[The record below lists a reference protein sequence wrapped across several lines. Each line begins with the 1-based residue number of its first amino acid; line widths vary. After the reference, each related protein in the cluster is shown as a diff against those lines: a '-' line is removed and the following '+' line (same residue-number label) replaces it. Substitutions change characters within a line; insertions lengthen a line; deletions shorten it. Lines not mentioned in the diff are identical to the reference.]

1 MLEFEHIVQVNDL
14 NNDTI
19 AVLSRAQLWRG
30 LVLRAQQPDKFNQS
44 LSCSYKSLSEN
55 EFLRTISAGESSFY
69 ERVVLTPQ
77 VKIHTG
83 TTGDSQQ
90 KSSES
95 TAEIEE
101 PEPNSLFIRFIYKR
115 ELGDSN
121 SEIDIGEHLKSV
133 YVQIDRDAIAMI
145 RVMAENNL
153 FDQAI
158 N

>member
-1 MLEFEHIVQVNDL
+1 LLEFEHIIQVNDL
-14 NNDTI
+14 SNDAI

-121 SEIDIGEHLKSV
+121 SEIDIGEHLKSA

>member
-1 MLEFEHIVQVNDL
+1 MLEFEHIIQVNDL
-14 NNDTI
+14 SNDAI
-19 AVLSRAQLWRG
+19 AVRSRAQLWRG
-30 LVLRAQQPDKFNQS
+30 LILRAQQPDKFNQS
-44 LSCSYKSLSEN
+44 LSYSYKPLSEN
-55 EFLRTISAGESSFY
+55 EFLRTTSAGESSFY

-83 TTGDSQQ
+83 TGDSEQI
-90 KSSES
+90 SSES

-101 PEPNSLFIRFIYKR
+101 PEPNSLFIRFTYKR

-121 SEIDIGEHLKSV
+121 SEIDIGEHLKSA

-153 FDQAI
+153 FD
-158 N
+158 

>member
-1 MLEFEHIVQVNDL
+1 LLEFEHIIQVNDL
-14 NNDTI
+14 SNDAI
-19 AVLSRAQLWRG
+19 AVLSRAQLLRG

-44 LSCSYKSLSEN
+44 LSCSYKPLSEN
-55 EFLRTISAGESSFY
+55 EFLRTTSAGESSFY

-83 TTGDSQQ
+83 TGDSEQI
-90 KSSES
+90 SSES

-101 PEPNSLFIRFIYKR
+101 PEPNSLFIRFTYKR

-153 FDQAI
+153 FDQVI

>member
-121 SEIDIGEHLKSV
+121 SEIDIGEHLKSA

>member
-1 MLEFEHIVQVNDL
+1 MLEFEHIIQVNDL
-14 NNDTI
+14 SNDAI
-19 AVLSRAQLWRG
+19 AVRSRAQLWRG
-30 LVLRAQQPDKFNQS
+30 LILRAQQPDKFNQS
-44 LSCSYKSLSEN
+44 LSYSYKPLSEN
-55 EFLRTISAGESSFY
+55 EFLRTTSAGESSFY

-83 TTGDSQQ
+83 TGDSEQI
-90 KSSES
+90 SSES

-101 PEPNSLFIRFIYKR
+101 PEPNSLFIRFTYKR

-121 SEIDIGEHLKSV
+121 SEIDIGEHLKSA

-153 FDQAI
+153 FDQVI

>member
-101 PEPNSLFIRFIYKR
+101 PEPNSLFIRFTYKR

-133 YVQIDRDAIAMI
+133 YVQIDRDAIAII

-153 FDQAI
+153 FDQVI

>member
-1 MLEFEHIVQVNDL
+1 MLEFEHIIQVNDL
-14 NNDTI
+14 SNDAI
-19 AVLSRAQLWRG
+19 AVRSRAQLLRG

-44 LSCSYKSLSEN
+44 LSYSYKPLSEN
-55 EFLRTISAGESSFY
+55 EFLRTTSAGESSFY

-83 TTGDSQQ
+83 TGDSEQI
-90 KSSES
+90 SSES

-101 PEPNSLFIRFIYKR
+101 PEPNSLFIRFTYKR

-121 SEIDIGEHLKSV
+121 SEIDIGEHLKSA

>member
-1 MLEFEHIVQVNDL
+1 MLEFEHIIQVNDL
-14 NNDTI
+14 SNDAI
-19 AVLSRAQLWRG
+19 AVRSRAQLWRG
-30 LVLRAQQPDKFNQS
+30 LILRAQQPDKFNQS
-44 LSCSYKSLSEN
+44 LSCSYKPLSEN
-55 EFLRTISAGESSFY
+55 EFLRTTSAGESSFY

-83 TTGDSQQ
+83 TGDSEQI
-90 KSSES
+90 SSES

-101 PEPNSLFIRFIYKR
+101 PEPNSLFIRFTYKR

-153 FDQAI
+153 FDQVI

>member
-1 MLEFEHIVQVNDL
+1 MLEFEHIIQVNDL
-14 NNDTI
+14 SNDAI
-19 AVLSRAQLWRG
+19 AVRSRAQLLRG

-44 LSCSYKSLSEN
+44 LSCSYKPLSEN
-55 EFLRTISAGESSFY
+55 EFLRTTSAGESSFY

-83 TTGDSQQ
+83 TGDSEQI
-90 KSSES
+90 SSES

-101 PEPNSLFIRFIYKR
+101 PEPNSLFIRFTYKR

-121 SEIDIGEHLKSV
+121 SEIDIGEHLKSA

>member
-1 MLEFEHIVQVNDL
+1 MLEFEHIIQVNDL
-14 NNDTI
+14 SNDAI
-19 AVLSRAQLWRG
+19 AVRSRAQLWRG
-30 LVLRAQQPDKFNQS
+30 LILRAQQPDKFNQS
-44 LSCSYKSLSEN
+44 LSYSYKPLSEN
-55 EFLRTISAGESSFY
+55 EFLRTTSAGESSFY

-83 TTGDSQQ
+83 TGDSEQI
-90 KSSES
+90 SSES

-101 PEPNSLFIRFIYKR
+101 PEPNSLFIRFTYKR

-121 SEIDIGEHLKSV
+121 SEIDIGEHLKSA
-133 YVQIDRDAIAMI
+133 YVQIDRDAIALI

>member
-1 MLEFEHIVQVNDL
+1 M
-14 NNDTI
+14 
-19 AVLSRAQLWRG
+19 
-30 LVLRAQQPDKFNQS
+30 
-44 LSCSYKSLSEN
+44 
-55 EFLRTISAGESSFY
+55 
-69 ERVVLTPQ
+69 LTPQ

-83 TTGDSQQ
+83 TGDSEQI
-90 KSSES
+90 SSES

-101 PEPNSLFIRFIYKR
+101 PEPNSLFIRFTYKR

-121 SEIDIGEHLKSV
+121 SEIDIGEHLKSA

>member
-1 MLEFEHIVQVNDL
+1 MLEFEHIIQVNDL
-14 NNDTI
+14 SNDAI

-83 TTGDSQQ
+83 TGDSEQI
-90 KSSES
+90 SSES

-101 PEPNSLFIRFIYKR
+101 PEPNSLFIRFTYKR

-121 SEIDIGEHLKSV
+121 SEIDIGEHLKSA

>member
-1 MLEFEHIVQVNDL
+1 LLEFEHIVQVNDL

-121 SEIDIGEHLKSV
+121 SEIDIGEHLKSA

>member
-1 MLEFEHIVQVNDL
+1 LLEFEHIIQVNDL
-14 NNDTI
+14 SNDAI
-19 AVLSRAQLWRG
+19 AVRSRAQLWRG
-30 LVLRAQQPDKFNQS
+30 LILRAQQPDKFNQS
-44 LSCSYKSLSEN
+44 LSYSYKPLSEN
-55 EFLRTISAGESSFY
+55 EFLRTTSAGESSFY

-83 TTGDSQQ
+83 TGDSEQI
-90 KSSES
+90 SSES

-101 PEPNSLFIRFIYKR
+101 PEPNSLFIRFTYKR

-153 FDQAI
+153 FDQVI

>member
-1 MLEFEHIVQVNDL
+1 MLEFEHIIQVNDL
-14 NNDTI
+14 SNDAI
-19 AVLSRAQLWRG
+19 AVRSRAQLWRG
-30 LVLRAQQPDKFNQS
+30 LILRAQQPDKFNQS
-44 LSCSYKSLSEN
+44 LSYSYKPLSEN
-55 EFLRTISAGESSFY
+55 EFLRTTSAGESSFY

-83 TTGDSQQ
+83 TGDSEQI
-90 KSSES
+90 SSES

-101 PEPNSLFIRFIYKR
+101 PEPNSLFIRFTYKR

-153 FDQAI
+153 FDQVI

>member
-1 MLEFEHIVQVNDL
+1 LLEFEHIVQVNDL

-83 TTGDSQQ
+83 TGDSEQI
-90 KSSES
+90 SSES

-101 PEPNSLFIRFIYKR
+101 PEPNSLFIRFTYKR

-121 SEIDIGEHLKSV
+121 SEIDIGEHLKSA